1 MELSDILAD
10 RDLGEYLSSNGVD
23 ETIYYD
29 FERPTSGLPPQFI
42 EVVENGA
49 IHRLSSDSSL
59 YRATL
64 AITINVKLMST
75 GKKNFKMEQ
84 IILKK
89 IEKALAKQNKY
100 SISQFTMFKG
110 KNIDANYSY
119 KTINIITNIY

>member
-49 IHRLSSDSSL
+49 IQRLSSDSSL

-64 AITINVKLMST
+64 AVTINVKLMST
-75 GKKNFKMEQ
+75 GKKNFNMEQ